1 MELYEDVI
9 ETIKKY
15 IVHLSVFMRQECGW
29 IRDVFYRSLGASLFL
44 IVSLEIWIKYG
55 YTFGNSVSWG
65 MYLKSIL
72 KKIMQNSLR

>member
-15 IVHLSVFMRQECGW
+15 IVHLSVFMRQEYCW
-29 IRDVFYRSLGASLFL
+29 IRDVFYRSFGASLLL

-55 YTFGNSVSWG
+55 YTIGNSVSWEKF
-65 MYLKSIL
+65 LNKLQIL
-72 KKIMQNSLR
+72 